1 MGNIRTYCSV
11 AHLTFQILS
20 QSLIKG
26 SKSQEIN
33 HTQDQEAAKQVI
45 IQLISFVPQNVFKYV
60 EGRGRQR
67 GSHLIVRPTENQQIR
82 ASQQPPRGPEGGP
95 QVEEERAADPRGR
108 RHRPHD
114 ARRRRKGSVPSRRGF
129 RLPEPRQGSVRVG
142 RKEGRGRGGGQGRR
156 GEGSRP
162 QGADGRP
169 QDETVRQV
177 RQRHQPRGGGGV
189 VENKTPR
196 FGNTFSC
203 TYIISHIHRQRL
215 LLQYKLL
222 DEVILLRLDLLESLA
237 LDPEAFESHLPLHDE
252 RVQLLLLLL
261 ACLGYGLWTF
271 RTHAQFG

>member
-1 MGNIRTYCSV
+1 MKRFVLLLPLSFRTRGN
-11 AHLTFQILS
+11 
-20 QSLIKG
+20 G
-26 SKSQEIN
+26 
-33 HTQDQEAAKQVI
+33 
-45 IQLISFVPQNVFKYV
+45 
-60 EGRGRQR
+60 
-67 GSHLIVRPTENQQIR
+67 
-82 ASQQPPRGPEGGP
+82 
-95 QVEEERAADPRGR
+95 DPLV
-108 RHRPHD
+108 
-114 ARRRRKGSVPSRRGF
+114 GSVPSRRGF

-142 RKEGRGRGGGQGRR
+142 RQEGRGRGGGQGRR
-156 GEGSRP
+156 GEGGRP

-261 ACLGYGLWTF
+261 ACLGNRLWTF
-271 RTHAQFG
+271 RTHAQIGLSVRPERTDRLCKRYKIPLDGSVPPAQLSSPSRPPWKPMQ